1 MKKRRRKQRKFQTIQ
16 NLFILA
22 FEFHHTSAEERLSD
36 GQFCEFGYYRNQ
48 DFPTVIEGQ
57 LWGSEG
63 HVGSVLFF
71 SSWFLTKK
79 IELKIGNTVS
89 QKNRRITNRIKNRK
103 YGEPKKQENNEEHTC
118 IAPSFDSIY
127 ESFPHKCRC

>member
-63 HVGSVLFF
+63 HVGSVLLF

-89 QKNRRITNRIKNRK
+89 QKNRRITKNT
-103 YGEPKKQENNEEHTC
+103 P
-118 IAPSFDSIY
+118 A
-127 ESFPHKCRC
+127 

>member
-1 MKKRRRKQRKFQTIQ
+1 MQVKMLRMNEKEKKESRKFQTIQ

-22 FEFHHTSAEERLSD
+22 FEFHHTSAEEILSD

-71 SSWFLTKK
+71 SAKIRDIQCTPVVRRLFCLT
-79 IELKIGNTVS
+79 
-89 QKNRRITNRIKNRK
+89 
-103 YGEPKKQENNEEHTC
+103 C
-118 IAPSFDSIY
+118 D
-127 ESFPHKCRC
+127 